1 MGNAGGDAT
10 AEGEALRVLGKFLFR
25 SERGVRQ
32 LFWRNIVRAR
42 DLDRSTRIRM
52 FGLLAQYRHFH
63 AFVNKPRLP
72 YL

>member
-1 MGNAGGDAT
+1 
-10 AEGEALRVLGKFLFR
+10 VLGKFLFR

-42 DLDRSTRIRM
+42 DLDRGTRIRM